1 MTRASGGCGADRRG
15 ALLLECLLAAAVLAA
30 FGIAILGIIGRSQ
43 DAAQRSR
50 WEAIAA
56 DLARSAMAKIE
67 SGAARA
73 ESLQGPAYRTLERS
87 DDRGGTQGQGDA
99 SLWELDIQT
108 EVSEFEHLTHV
119 AVRAYRKRG
128 EGSKDE
134 VVSYTMHQLVRLDQP
149 QTTARGGER

>member
-1 MTRASGGCGADRRG
+1 MTRRAGGCGADRRG

-30 FGIAILGIIGRSQ
+30 FGIAILGIVGRSQ
-43 DAAQRSR
+43 DAAQRSH

-73 ESLQGPAYRTLERS
+73 ESLQGPASQTLDRS
-87 DDRGGTQGQGDA
+87 DDRGGTQGLGDS

-119 AVRAYRKRG
+119 AVRAYRKGG
-128 EGSKDE
+128 EGSKDA
-134 VVSYTMHQLVRLDQP
+134 VVSYTLHQLVRLDQAP
-149 QTTARGGER
+149 PTERGGEP